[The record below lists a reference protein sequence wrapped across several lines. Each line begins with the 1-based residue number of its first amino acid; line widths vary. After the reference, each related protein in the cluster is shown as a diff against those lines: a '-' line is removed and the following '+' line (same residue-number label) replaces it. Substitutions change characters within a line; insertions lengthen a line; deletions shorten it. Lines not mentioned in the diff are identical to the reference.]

1 MRRAGSDGGTA
12 DGLPAIFLQTFGLVG
27 AVEELALEELH
38 SDDGEDEHEEDVD
51 DEDVED
57 VLQRVD
63 HAVEHG
69 LRRSHTNTPQR
80 VTFACGPDAEDTC
93 GRHSVKI
100 LLPAFCFFVFFPNW
114 VFETGC

>member
-1 MRRAGSDGGTA
+1 MAAMWRVS
-12 DGLPAIFLQTFGLVG
+12 PAVLLQALGLVG

-57 VLQRVD
+57 VLQGVD

-69 LRRSHTNTPQR
+69 LEWRRREHGTWPR
-80 VTFACGPDAEDTC
+80 
-93 GRHSVKI
+93 
-100 LLPAFCFFVFFPNW
+100 
-114 VFETGC
+114 

>member
-1 MRRAGSDGGTA
+1 ME
-12 DGLPAIFLQTFGLVG
+12 GLPAVLLQTFGLVG

-69 LRRSHTNTPQR
+69 LGAFAHKTPFRRCRLQH
-80 VTFACGPDAEDTC
+80 
-93 GRHSVKI
+93 
-100 LLPAFCFFVFFPNW
+100 
-114 VFETGC
+114 